1 MKIKLV
7 VVGKLKEKYL
17 KDGIA
22 EYVKRMGRMLPLEII
37 ELADEKIPDN
47 ASEKEAEALKK
58 REGEKILSRI
68 QAGDQLAI
76 LAIQGKLMSSEEVAD
91 FVKKAEVYGTGN
103 LVFVIGGSLGL
114 SKEVY
119 QRSDLQISFGRMTLP
134 HQLMRLV
141 LVEQIYRAQMINII
155 EEFRQ
160 YKNEENAEKQAAY
173 LRHQFEF
180 IGLKTPERRLL
191 AKDFLKEKKA
201 DRQIDWEL
209 VFEFW
214 NLPEREFQ
222 YLALDYLHQM
232 KKWVIF
238 DDMEKIKKLIVSKSW
253 WDTVDALDE
262 LVGHLLLTGRKQ
274 ATENDSTA
282 YEQVKTLV
290 KEWAQAENFWIR
302 RIAID
307 CQLSFKNQTDLELL
321 SYNIEKNL
329 LGSSFADEFFITKAI
344 GWALRDLAKTNS
356 AWVIKFIEEHEN
368 KMAKLSIR
376 EASKHL

>member
-1 MKIKLV
+1 
-7 VVGKLKEKYL
+7 
-17 KDGIA
+17 
-22 EYVKRMGRMLPLEII
+22 
-37 ELADEKIPDN
+37 
-47 ASEKEAEALKK
+47 
-58 REGEKILSRI
+58 
-68 QAGDQLAI
+68 
-76 LAIQGKLMSSEEVAD
+76 
-91 FVKKAEVYGTGN
+91 
-103 LVFVIGGSLGL
+103 
-114 SKEVY
+114 
-119 QRSDLQISFGRMTLP
+119 
-134 HQLMRLV
+134 
-141 LVEQIYRAQMINII
+141 MINII

-160 YKNEENAEKQAAY
+160 HKNEENAEKQAAY

-201 DRQIDWEL
+201 DKQIDWEL

-232 KKWVIF
+232 KKWLIF
-238 DDMEKIKKLIVSKSW
+238 DDMEKIKKLTVSKSW

-262 LVGHLLLTGRKQ
+262 LIGHLLLTGRKQ

-290 KEWAQAENFWIR
+290 KEWAQAENFWVR

-329 LGSSFADEFFITKAI
+329 LGSSFVEEFFITKAI

>member
-1 MKIKLV
+1 
-7 VVGKLKEKYL
+7 
-17 KDGIA
+17 
-22 EYVKRMGRMLPLEII
+22 
-37 ELADEKIPDN
+37 
-47 ASEKEAEALKK
+47 
-58 REGEKILSRI
+58 
-68 QAGDQLAI
+68 
-76 LAIQGKLMSSEEVAD
+76 
-91 FVKKAEVYGTGN
+91 
-103 LVFVIGGSLGL
+103 
-114 SKEVY
+114 
-119 QRSDLQISFGRMTLP
+119 
-134 HQLMRLV
+134 
-141 LVEQIYRAQMINII
+141 MINII
-155 EEFRQ
+155 EEIRQ
-160 YKNEENAEKQAAY
+160 HKNEENAEKQAAY

-201 DRQIDWEL
+201 DKKIDWKL

-232 KKWVIF
+232 KKWLIF
-238 DDMEKIKKLIVSKSW
+238 DDMEKIKKLTVSKSW

>member
-1 MKIKLV
+1 
-7 VVGKLKEKYL
+7 
-17 KDGIA
+17 
-22 EYVKRMGRMLPLEII
+22 
-37 ELADEKIPDN
+37 
-47 ASEKEAEALKK
+47 
-58 REGEKILSRI
+58 
-68 QAGDQLAI
+68 
-76 LAIQGKLMSSEEVAD
+76 
-91 FVKKAEVYGTGN
+91 
-103 LVFVIGGSLGL
+103 
-114 SKEVY
+114 
-119 QRSDLQISFGRMTLP
+119 
-134 HQLMRLV
+134 
-141 LVEQIYRAQMINII
+141 MINII
-155 EEFRQ
+155 GEFRQ
-160 YKNEENAEKQAAY
+160 HKNEENAEKQAAY

-201 DRQIDWEL
+201 DKQIDWEL

-232 KKWVIF
+232 KKWLIF
-238 DDMEKIKKLIVSKSW
+238 DDMEKIKKLTVSKSW

-262 LVGHLLLTGRKQ
+262 LVGQLLLTGRKQ

-290 KEWAQAENFWIR
+290 KEWAQAENFWLR

>member
-1 MKIKLV
+1 
-7 VVGKLKEKYL
+7 
-17 KDGIA
+17 
-22 EYVKRMGRMLPLEII
+22 
-37 ELADEKIPDN
+37 
-47 ASEKEAEALKK
+47 
-58 REGEKILSRI
+58 
-68 QAGDQLAI
+68 
-76 LAIQGKLMSSEEVAD
+76 
-91 FVKKAEVYGTGN
+91 
-103 LVFVIGGSLGL
+103 
-114 SKEVY
+114 
-119 QRSDLQISFGRMTLP
+119 
-134 HQLMRLV
+134 
-141 LVEQIYRAQMINII
+141 MINII

-191 AKDFLKEKKA
+191 AKDFLKEKKG
-201 DRQIDWEL
+201 DKQIDWEL

-232 KKWVIF
+232 KKWLIF
-238 DDMEKIKKLIVSKSW
+238 DDMEKIKKLTVSKSW

-274 ATENDSTA
+274 APENDSTA

>member
-1 MKIKLV
+1 
-7 VVGKLKEKYL
+7 
-17 KDGIA
+17 
-22 EYVKRMGRMLPLEII
+22 
-37 ELADEKIPDN
+37 
-47 ASEKEAEALKK
+47 
-58 REGEKILSRI
+58 
-68 QAGDQLAI
+68 
-76 LAIQGKLMSSEEVAD
+76 
-91 FVKKAEVYGTGN
+91 
-103 LVFVIGGSLGL
+103 
-114 SKEVY
+114 
-119 QRSDLQISFGRMTLP
+119 
-134 HQLMRLV
+134 
-141 LVEQIYRAQMINII
+141 MINII

-160 YKNEENAEKQAAY
+160 HKNEENAEKQAAY

-191 AKDFLKEKKA
+191 AKDFLKEKKG
-201 DRQIDWEL
+201 DKQIDWEL

-232 KKWVIF
+232 KKWLIF
-238 DDMEKIKKLIVSKSW
+238 DDMEKIKKLTVSKSW

-262 LVGHLLLTGRKQ
+262 LIGHLLLTGRKQ
-274 ATENDSTA
+274 ATEDDSTA

-290 KEWAQAENFWIR
+290 KEWAQAENFWLR

>member
-1 MKIKLV
+1 
-7 VVGKLKEKYL
+7 
-17 KDGIA
+17 
-22 EYVKRMGRMLPLEII
+22 
-37 ELADEKIPDN
+37 
-47 ASEKEAEALKK
+47 
-58 REGEKILSRI
+58 
-68 QAGDQLAI
+68 
-76 LAIQGKLMSSEEVAD
+76 
-91 FVKKAEVYGTGN
+91 
-103 LVFVIGGSLGL
+103 
-114 SKEVY
+114 
-119 QRSDLQISFGRMTLP
+119 
-134 HQLMRLV
+134 
-141 LVEQIYRAQMINII
+141 MINII

-160 YKNEENAEKQAAY
+160 HKNEENAEKQAAY

-201 DRQIDWEL
+201 DKQIDWKL

-232 KKWVIF
+232 KKWLIF
-238 DDMEKIKKLIVSKSW
+238 DDLEKIKKLTVSKSW

-290 KEWAQAENFWIR
+290 KEWAQAENFWLR

-329 LGSSFADEFFITKAI
+329 LGSSFADEFFIMKAI

>member
-1 MKIKLV
+1 
-7 VVGKLKEKYL
+7 
-17 KDGIA
+17 
-22 EYVKRMGRMLPLEII
+22 
-37 ELADEKIPDN
+37 
-47 ASEKEAEALKK
+47 
-58 REGEKILSRI
+58 
-68 QAGDQLAI
+68 
-76 LAIQGKLMSSEEVAD
+76 
-91 FVKKAEVYGTGN
+91 
-103 LVFVIGGSLGL
+103 
-114 SKEVY
+114 
-119 QRSDLQISFGRMTLP
+119 
-134 HQLMRLV
+134 
-141 LVEQIYRAQMINII
+141 MINII

-201 DRQIDWEL
+201 DKQIDWEL

-232 KKWVIF
+232 KKWLIF
-238 DDMEKIKKLIVSKSW
+238 DDMEKIKKLTVSKSW

-274 ATENDSTA
+274 ATENDSIA

-329 LGSSFADEFFITKAI
+329 LGSSFADEFFIIKAI

>member
-1 MKIKLV
+1 
-7 VVGKLKEKYL
+7 
-17 KDGIA
+17 
-22 EYVKRMGRMLPLEII
+22 
-37 ELADEKIPDN
+37 
-47 ASEKEAEALKK
+47 
-58 REGEKILSRI
+58 
-68 QAGDQLAI
+68 
-76 LAIQGKLMSSEEVAD
+76 
-91 FVKKAEVYGTGN
+91 
-103 LVFVIGGSLGL
+103 
-114 SKEVY
+114 
-119 QRSDLQISFGRMTLP
+119 
-134 HQLMRLV
+134 
-141 LVEQIYRAQMINII
+141 MINII

-160 YKNEENAEKQAAY
+160 HKNEENAEKQAAY

-201 DRQIDWEL
+201 DKQIDWKL

-232 KKWVIF
+232 KKWLIF
-238 DDMEKIKKLIVSKSW
+238 DDLEKIKKLTVSKSW

-262 LVGHLLLTGRKQ
+262 LVGQLLLTGRKQ
-274 ATENDSTA
+274 ATENESTA

-290 KEWAQAENFWIR
+290 KEWAQAEKFWLR

-329 LGSSFADEFFITKAI
+329 LGSSFADEFFILKAI

>member
-1 MKIKLV
+1 
-7 VVGKLKEKYL
+7 
-17 KDGIA
+17 
-22 EYVKRMGRMLPLEII
+22 
-37 ELADEKIPDN
+37 
-47 ASEKEAEALKK
+47 
-58 REGEKILSRI
+58 
-68 QAGDQLAI
+68 
-76 LAIQGKLMSSEEVAD
+76 
-91 FVKKAEVYGTGN
+91 
-103 LVFVIGGSLGL
+103 
-114 SKEVY
+114 
-119 QRSDLQISFGRMTLP
+119 
-134 HQLMRLV
+134 
-141 LVEQIYRAQMINII
+141 MINII

-160 YKNEENAEKQAAY
+160 HKNEENAEKQAAY

-201 DRQIDWEL
+201 DKQIDWKL

-232 KKWVIF
+232 KKWLIF
-238 DDMEKIKKLIVSKSW
+238 DDLEKIKKLTVSKSW

-290 KEWAQAENFWIR
+290 KEWAQAENFWLR

>member
-1 MKIKLV
+1 
-7 VVGKLKEKYL
+7 
-17 KDGIA
+17 
-22 EYVKRMGRMLPLEII
+22 
-37 ELADEKIPDN
+37 
-47 ASEKEAEALKK
+47 
-58 REGEKILSRI
+58 
-68 QAGDQLAI
+68 
-76 LAIQGKLMSSEEVAD
+76 
-91 FVKKAEVYGTGN
+91 
-103 LVFVIGGSLGL
+103 
-114 SKEVY
+114 
-119 QRSDLQISFGRMTLP
+119 
-134 HQLMRLV
+134 
-141 LVEQIYRAQMINII
+141 MINII

-238 DDMEKIKKLIVSKSW
+238 DDMEKIKKLTVSKSW

-307 CQLSFKNQTDLELL
+307 CQLSFKNQIDLELL
-321 SYNIEKNL
+321 SYTIEKNL

>member
-1 MKIKLV
+1 
-7 VVGKLKEKYL
+7 
-17 KDGIA
+17 
-22 EYVKRMGRMLPLEII
+22 
-37 ELADEKIPDN
+37 
-47 ASEKEAEALKK
+47 
-58 REGEKILSRI
+58 
-68 QAGDQLAI
+68 
-76 LAIQGKLMSSEEVAD
+76 
-91 FVKKAEVYGTGN
+91 
-103 LVFVIGGSLGL
+103 
-114 SKEVY
+114 
-119 QRSDLQISFGRMTLP
+119 
-134 HQLMRLV
+134 
-141 LVEQIYRAQMINII
+141 MINII
-155 EEFRQ
+155 EEFRKH
-160 YKNEENAEKQAAY
+160 KNEENAEKQAAY

-201 DRQIDWEL
+201 DKQIDWEL

-232 KKWVIF
+232 KKWLIF
-238 DDMEKIKKLIVSKSW
+238 DDMEKIKKLTVSKSW

-262 LVGHLLLTGRKQ
+262 LIGHLLLTGRKQ
-274 ATENDSTA
+274 ATEDDSTA

-290 KEWAQAENFWIR
+290 KEWAQAENFWLR

-329 LGSSFADEFFITKAI
+329 LGSSFAEEFFITKAI

>member
-1 MKIKLV
+1 
-7 VVGKLKEKYL
+7 
-17 KDGIA
+17 
-22 EYVKRMGRMLPLEII
+22 
-37 ELADEKIPDN
+37 
-47 ASEKEAEALKK
+47 
-58 REGEKILSRI
+58 
-68 QAGDQLAI
+68 
-76 LAIQGKLMSSEEVAD
+76 
-91 FVKKAEVYGTGN
+91 
-103 LVFVIGGSLGL
+103 
-114 SKEVY
+114 
-119 QRSDLQISFGRMTLP
+119 
-134 HQLMRLV
+134 
-141 LVEQIYRAQMINII
+141 MINII
-155 EEFRQ
+155 EEFREH
-160 YKNEENAEKQAAY
+160 KNEENAEKQAAY

-180 IGLKTPERRLL
+180 IGLKKPERRLL

-201 DRQIDWEL
+201 DKQIDWEL

-232 KKWVIF
+232 KKWLIF
-238 DDMEKIKKLIVSKSW
+238 DDMEKIKKLTVSKSW

-290 KEWAQAENFWIR
+290 KEWAQAENFWLR

-321 SYNIEKNL
+321 SYNIERNL

>member
-1 MKIKLV
+1 
-7 VVGKLKEKYL
+7 
-17 KDGIA
+17 
-22 EYVKRMGRMLPLEII
+22 
-37 ELADEKIPDN
+37 
-47 ASEKEAEALKK
+47 
-58 REGEKILSRI
+58 
-68 QAGDQLAI
+68 
-76 LAIQGKLMSSEEVAD
+76 
-91 FVKKAEVYGTGN
+91 
-103 LVFVIGGSLGL
+103 
-114 SKEVY
+114 
-119 QRSDLQISFGRMTLP
+119 
-134 HQLMRLV
+134 
-141 LVEQIYRAQMINII
+141 MINII

-201 DRQIDWEL
+201 DKQIDWEL

-214 NLPEREFQ
+214 NLLEREFQ

-232 KKWVIF
+232 KKWFIF

-321 SYNIEKNL
+321 SYTIEKNL

>member
-1 MKIKLV
+1 
-7 VVGKLKEKYL
+7 
-17 KDGIA
+17 
-22 EYVKRMGRMLPLEII
+22 
-37 ELADEKIPDN
+37 
-47 ASEKEAEALKK
+47 
-58 REGEKILSRI
+58 
-68 QAGDQLAI
+68 
-76 LAIQGKLMSSEEVAD
+76 
-91 FVKKAEVYGTGN
+91 
-103 LVFVIGGSLGL
+103 
-114 SKEVY
+114 
-119 QRSDLQISFGRMTLP
+119 
-134 HQLMRLV
+134 
-141 LVEQIYRAQMINII
+141 MINII

-160 YKNEENAEKQAAY
+160 HKNEENAEKQAAY

-201 DRQIDWEL
+201 DKQIDWKL

-232 KKWVIF
+232 KKWLIF
-238 DDMEKIKKLIVSKSW
+238 DDLEKIKKLTVSKSW

-262 LVGHLLLTGRKQ
+262 LVGQLLLTGRKQ

-290 KEWAQAENFWIR
+290 KEWAQAENFWLR

-321 SYNIEKNL
+321 SYNIKKNL

-368 KMAKLSIR
+368 KMVKLSIR

>member
-1 MKIKLV
+1 
-7 VVGKLKEKYL
+7 
-17 KDGIA
+17 
-22 EYVKRMGRMLPLEII
+22 
-37 ELADEKIPDN
+37 
-47 ASEKEAEALKK
+47 
-58 REGEKILSRI
+58 
-68 QAGDQLAI
+68 
-76 LAIQGKLMSSEEVAD
+76 
-91 FVKKAEVYGTGN
+91 
-103 LVFVIGGSLGL
+103 
-114 SKEVY
+114 
-119 QRSDLQISFGRMTLP
+119 
-134 HQLMRLV
+134 
-141 LVEQIYRAQMINII
+141 MINII

-160 YKNEENAEKQAAY
+160 HKNEENAEKQAAY

-191 AKDFLKEKKA
+191 SKDFLKEKKA
-201 DRQIDWEL
+201 DKQIDWEL

-232 KKWVIF
+232 KKWLIF
-238 DDMEKIKKLIVSKSW
+238 DDMEKIKKLTVSKSW

-262 LVGHLLLTGRKQ
+262 LIGHLLLTGRKQ

-290 KEWAQAENFWIR
+290 KEWAQAENFWLR

>member
-1 MKIKLV
+1 
-7 VVGKLKEKYL
+7 
-17 KDGIA
+17 
-22 EYVKRMGRMLPLEII
+22 
-37 ELADEKIPDN
+37 
-47 ASEKEAEALKK
+47 
-58 REGEKILSRI
+58 
-68 QAGDQLAI
+68 
-76 LAIQGKLMSSEEVAD
+76 
-91 FVKKAEVYGTGN
+91 
-103 LVFVIGGSLGL
+103 
-114 SKEVY
+114 
-119 QRSDLQISFGRMTLP
+119 
-134 HQLMRLV
+134 
-141 LVEQIYRAQMINII
+141 MINII

-232 KKWVIF
+232 KKWLIF
-238 DDMEKIKKLIVSKSW
+238 DDMEKIKKLTVSKSW

>member
-1 MKIKLV
+1 
-7 VVGKLKEKYL
+7 
-17 KDGIA
+17 
-22 EYVKRMGRMLPLEII
+22 
-37 ELADEKIPDN
+37 
-47 ASEKEAEALKK
+47 
-58 REGEKILSRI
+58 
-68 QAGDQLAI
+68 
-76 LAIQGKLMSSEEVAD
+76 
-91 FVKKAEVYGTGN
+91 
-103 LVFVIGGSLGL
+103 
-114 SKEVY
+114 
-119 QRSDLQISFGRMTLP
+119 
-134 HQLMRLV
+134 
-141 LVEQIYRAQMINII
+141 MINII

-160 YKNEENAEKQAAY
+160 HKNEENAEKQAAY

-201 DRQIDWEL
+201 DKKIDWKL

-232 KKWVIF
+232 KKWLIF
-238 DDMEKIKKLIVSKSW
+238 DDMEKIKKLTVSKSW

-262 LVGHLLLTGRKQ
+262 LVGQLLLTGRKQ

>member
-1 MKIKLV
+1 
-7 VVGKLKEKYL
+7 
-17 KDGIA
+17 
-22 EYVKRMGRMLPLEII
+22 
-37 ELADEKIPDN
+37 
-47 ASEKEAEALKK
+47 
-58 REGEKILSRI
+58 
-68 QAGDQLAI
+68 
-76 LAIQGKLMSSEEVAD
+76 
-91 FVKKAEVYGTGN
+91 
-103 LVFVIGGSLGL
+103 
-114 SKEVY
+114 
-119 QRSDLQISFGRMTLP
+119 
-134 HQLMRLV
+134 
-141 LVEQIYRAQMINII
+141 MINII
-155 EEFRQ
+155 EEIRQ
-160 YKNEENAEKQAAY
+160 HKNEENAEKQAAY

-238 DDMEKIKKLIVSKSW
+238 DDMEKIKKLTVSKSW

-262 LVGHLLLTGRKQ
+262 LVGQLLLTGRKQ

>member
-1 MKIKLV
+1 
-7 VVGKLKEKYL
+7 
-17 KDGIA
+17 
-22 EYVKRMGRMLPLEII
+22 
-37 ELADEKIPDN
+37 
-47 ASEKEAEALKK
+47 
-58 REGEKILSRI
+58 
-68 QAGDQLAI
+68 
-76 LAIQGKLMSSEEVAD
+76 
-91 FVKKAEVYGTGN
+91 
-103 LVFVIGGSLGL
+103 
-114 SKEVY
+114 
-119 QRSDLQISFGRMTLP
+119 
-134 HQLMRLV
+134 
-141 LVEQIYRAQMINII
+141 MINII

-201 DRQIDWEL
+201 DKQIDWEL

-232 KKWVIF
+232 KKWLIF
-238 DDMEKIKKLIVSKSW
+238 DDMEKIKKLTVSKSW

-290 KEWAQAENFWIR
+290 KEWAQAENFWVR

-329 LGSSFADEFFITKAI
+329 LGSSFANEFFITKAI

>member
-1 MKIKLV
+1 
-7 VVGKLKEKYL
+7 
-17 KDGIA
+17 
-22 EYVKRMGRMLPLEII
+22 
-37 ELADEKIPDN
+37 
-47 ASEKEAEALKK
+47 
-58 REGEKILSRI
+58 
-68 QAGDQLAI
+68 
-76 LAIQGKLMSSEEVAD
+76 
-91 FVKKAEVYGTGN
+91 
-103 LVFVIGGSLGL
+103 
-114 SKEVY
+114 
-119 QRSDLQISFGRMTLP
+119 
-134 HQLMRLV
+134 
-141 LVEQIYRAQMINII
+141 MINII
-155 EEFRQ
+155 EEFSQ
-160 YKNEENAEKQAAY
+160 HKNEENAEKQAAY

-201 DRQIDWEL
+201 DKQIDWEL

-232 KKWVIF
+232 KKWLIF
-238 DDMEKIKKLIVSKSW
+238 DDMEKIKKLTVSKSW

-262 LVGHLLLTGRKQ
+262 LIGHLLLTGRKQ
-274 ATENDSTA
+274 ATEDDSTA

-290 KEWAQAENFWIR
+290 KEWAQAENFWLR

-329 LGSSFADEFFITKAI
+329 LGSSFVEEFFITKAI

>member
-1 MKIKLV
+1 
-7 VVGKLKEKYL
+7 
-17 KDGIA
+17 
-22 EYVKRMGRMLPLEII
+22 
-37 ELADEKIPDN
+37 
-47 ASEKEAEALKK
+47 
-58 REGEKILSRI
+58 
-68 QAGDQLAI
+68 
-76 LAIQGKLMSSEEVAD
+76 
-91 FVKKAEVYGTGN
+91 
-103 LVFVIGGSLGL
+103 
-114 SKEVY
+114 
-119 QRSDLQISFGRMTLP
+119 
-134 HQLMRLV
+134 
-141 LVEQIYRAQMINII
+141 MINII
-155 EEFRQ
+155 EEIRQ
-160 YKNEENAEKQAAY
+160 HKNEENAEKQAAY

-232 KKWVIF
+232 KKWLIF
-238 DDMEKIKKLIVSKSW
+238 DDMEKIKKLTVSKSW

-262 LVGHLLLTGRKQ
+262 LVGQLLLTGRKQ

>member
-1 MKIKLV
+1 
-7 VVGKLKEKYL
+7 
-17 KDGIA
+17 
-22 EYVKRMGRMLPLEII
+22 
-37 ELADEKIPDN
+37 
-47 ASEKEAEALKK
+47 
-58 REGEKILSRI
+58 
-68 QAGDQLAI
+68 
-76 LAIQGKLMSSEEVAD
+76 
-91 FVKKAEVYGTGN
+91 
-103 LVFVIGGSLGL
+103 
-114 SKEVY
+114 
-119 QRSDLQISFGRMTLP
+119 
-134 HQLMRLV
+134 
-141 LVEQIYRAQMINII
+141 MINII
-155 EEFRQ
+155 EEFREH
-160 YKNEENAEKQAAY
+160 KNEENAEKQAAY

-191 AKDFLKEKKA
+191 AKDFLKEKKG
-201 DRQIDWEL
+201 DKQIDWEL

-214 NLPEREFQ
+214 NLPEREFK

-232 KKWVIF
+232 KKWLIF
-238 DDMEKIKKLIVSKSW
+238 DDMEKIKKLTVSKSW

-290 KEWAQAENFWIR
+290 KEWAQAENFWLR

>member
-1 MKIKLV
+1 
-7 VVGKLKEKYL
+7 
-17 KDGIA
+17 
-22 EYVKRMGRMLPLEII
+22 
-37 ELADEKIPDN
+37 
-47 ASEKEAEALKK
+47 
-58 REGEKILSRI
+58 
-68 QAGDQLAI
+68 
-76 LAIQGKLMSSEEVAD
+76 
-91 FVKKAEVYGTGN
+91 
-103 LVFVIGGSLGL
+103 
-114 SKEVY
+114 
-119 QRSDLQISFGRMTLP
+119 
-134 HQLMRLV
+134 
-141 LVEQIYRAQMINII
+141 MINII

-232 KKWVIF
+232 KKWFIF

-321 SYNIEKNL
+321 LYNIEKNL

>member
-1 MKIKLV
+1 
-7 VVGKLKEKYL
+7 
-17 KDGIA
+17 
-22 EYVKRMGRMLPLEII
+22 
-37 ELADEKIPDN
+37 
-47 ASEKEAEALKK
+47 
-58 REGEKILSRI
+58 
-68 QAGDQLAI
+68 
-76 LAIQGKLMSSEEVAD
+76 
-91 FVKKAEVYGTGN
+91 
-103 LVFVIGGSLGL
+103 
-114 SKEVY
+114 
-119 QRSDLQISFGRMTLP
+119 
-134 HQLMRLV
+134 
-141 LVEQIYRAQMINII
+141 MINII

-238 DDMEKIKKLIVSKSW
+238 DDMEKIKKLTVSKSW

-290 KEWAQAENFWIR
+290 KEWAQAENFWLR

>member
-1 MKIKLV
+1 
-7 VVGKLKEKYL
+7 
-17 KDGIA
+17 
-22 EYVKRMGRMLPLEII
+22 
-37 ELADEKIPDN
+37 
-47 ASEKEAEALKK
+47 
-58 REGEKILSRI
+58 
-68 QAGDQLAI
+68 
-76 LAIQGKLMSSEEVAD
+76 
-91 FVKKAEVYGTGN
+91 
-103 LVFVIGGSLGL
+103 
-114 SKEVY
+114 
-119 QRSDLQISFGRMTLP
+119 
-134 HQLMRLV
+134 
-141 LVEQIYRAQMINII
+141 MINII

-191 AKDFLKEKKA
+191 AKDFLKEKKG
-201 DRQIDWEL
+201 DKQIDWEL

-232 KKWVIF
+232 KKWLIF
-238 DDMEKIKKLIVSKSW
+238 DDMEKIKKLTVSKSW

-262 LVGHLLLTGRKQ
+262 LIGHLLLTGRKQ

>member
-1 MKIKLV
+1 
-7 VVGKLKEKYL
+7 
-17 KDGIA
+17 
-22 EYVKRMGRMLPLEII
+22 
-37 ELADEKIPDN
+37 
-47 ASEKEAEALKK
+47 
-58 REGEKILSRI
+58 
-68 QAGDQLAI
+68 
-76 LAIQGKLMSSEEVAD
+76 
-91 FVKKAEVYGTGN
+91 
-103 LVFVIGGSLGL
+103 
-114 SKEVY
+114 
-119 QRSDLQISFGRMTLP
+119 
-134 HQLMRLV
+134 
-141 LVEQIYRAQMINII
+141 MINII

-160 YKNEENAEKQAAY
+160 HKNEENAEKQAAY

-201 DRQIDWEL
+201 DKQIDWKL

-232 KKWVIF
+232 KKWLIF
-238 DDMEKIKKLIVSKSW
+238 DDLEKIKKLTVCKSW

-262 LVGHLLLTGRKQ
+262 LVGQLLLTGRKQ

-290 KEWAQAENFWIR
+290 KEWAQAENFWLR

-329 LGSSFADEFFITKAI
+329 LGSSFVEEFFITKAI

>member
-1 MKIKLV
+1 
-7 VVGKLKEKYL
+7 
-17 KDGIA
+17 
-22 EYVKRMGRMLPLEII
+22 
-37 ELADEKIPDN
+37 
-47 ASEKEAEALKK
+47 
-58 REGEKILSRI
+58 
-68 QAGDQLAI
+68 
-76 LAIQGKLMSSEEVAD
+76 
-91 FVKKAEVYGTGN
+91 
-103 LVFVIGGSLGL
+103 
-114 SKEVY
+114 
-119 QRSDLQISFGRMTLP
+119 
-134 HQLMRLV
+134 
-141 LVEQIYRAQMINII
+141 

-191 AKDFLKEKKA
+191 AKDFLKEKKG
-201 DRQIDWEL
+201 DKQIDWEL

-232 KKWVIF
+232 KKWLIF
-238 DDMEKIKKLIVSKSW
+238 DDMEKIKKLTVSKSW

>member
-1 MKIKLV
+1 
-7 VVGKLKEKYL
+7 
-17 KDGIA
+17 
-22 EYVKRMGRMLPLEII
+22 
-37 ELADEKIPDN
+37 
-47 ASEKEAEALKK
+47 
-58 REGEKILSRI
+58 
-68 QAGDQLAI
+68 
-76 LAIQGKLMSSEEVAD
+76 
-91 FVKKAEVYGTGN
+91 
-103 LVFVIGGSLGL
+103 
-114 SKEVY
+114 
-119 QRSDLQISFGRMTLP
+119 
-134 HQLMRLV
+134 
-141 LVEQIYRAQMINII
+141 MINII

-160 YKNEENAEKQAAY
+160 HKNEENAEKQAAY

-191 AKDFLKEKKA
+191 AKDFLKEKKG
-201 DRQIDWEL
+201 DKQIDWEL

-232 KKWVIF
+232 KKWLIF
-238 DDMEKIKKLIVSKSW
+238 DDMEKIKKLTVSKSW

-282 YEQVKTLV
+282 YEQVKSLV

>member
-1 MKIKLV
+1 
-7 VVGKLKEKYL
+7 
-17 KDGIA
+17 
-22 EYVKRMGRMLPLEII
+22 
-37 ELADEKIPDN
+37 
-47 ASEKEAEALKK
+47 
-58 REGEKILSRI
+58 
-68 QAGDQLAI
+68 
-76 LAIQGKLMSSEEVAD
+76 
-91 FVKKAEVYGTGN
+91 
-103 LVFVIGGSLGL
+103 
-114 SKEVY
+114 
-119 QRSDLQISFGRMTLP
+119 
-134 HQLMRLV
+134 
-141 LVEQIYRAQMINII
+141 MINII

-160 YKNEENAEKQAAY
+160 HKNEENAEKQAAY

-191 AKDFLKEKKA
+191 AKDFLKEKKG
-201 DRQIDWEL
+201 DKQIDWEL

-232 KKWVIF
+232 KKWLIF
-238 DDMEKIKKLIVSKSW
+238 DDMEKIKKLTVSKSW

-290 KEWAQAENFWIR
+290 KEWAQAENFWLR

-329 LGSSFADEFFITKAI
+329 LGSSFAEEFFITKAI

>member
-1 MKIKLV
+1 
-7 VVGKLKEKYL
+7 
-17 KDGIA
+17 
-22 EYVKRMGRMLPLEII
+22 
-37 ELADEKIPDN
+37 
-47 ASEKEAEALKK
+47 
-58 REGEKILSRI
+58 
-68 QAGDQLAI
+68 
-76 LAIQGKLMSSEEVAD
+76 
-91 FVKKAEVYGTGN
+91 
-103 LVFVIGGSLGL
+103 
-114 SKEVY
+114 
-119 QRSDLQISFGRMTLP
+119 
-134 HQLMRLV
+134 
-141 LVEQIYRAQMINII
+141 MINII

-160 YKNEENAEKQAAY
+160 HKNEENAEKQAAY
-173 LRHQFEF
+173 LRHHFEF

-201 DRQIDWEL
+201 DKQIDWEL

-214 NLPEREFQ
+214 NLPECEFQ

-232 KKWVIF
+232 KKWLIF
-238 DDMEKIKKLIVSKSW
+238 DDMEKIKKLTVSKSW

-262 LVGHLLLTGRKQ
+262 LIGHLLLTGRKQ
-274 ATENDSTA
+274 ATEDDSTA

-290 KEWAQAENFWIR
+290 KEWAQAENFWLR

-329 LGSSFADEFFITKAI
+329 LGSSFVEEFFITKAI

>member
-1 MKIKLV
+1 
-7 VVGKLKEKYL
+7 
-17 KDGIA
+17 
-22 EYVKRMGRMLPLEII
+22 
-37 ELADEKIPDN
+37 
-47 ASEKEAEALKK
+47 
-58 REGEKILSRI
+58 
-68 QAGDQLAI
+68 
-76 LAIQGKLMSSEEVAD
+76 
-91 FVKKAEVYGTGN
+91 
-103 LVFVIGGSLGL
+103 
-114 SKEVY
+114 
-119 QRSDLQISFGRMTLP
+119 
-134 HQLMRLV
+134 
-141 LVEQIYRAQMINII
+141 MINII

-201 DRQIDWEL
+201 DKQIDWEL

-232 KKWVIF
+232 KKWLIF
-238 DDMEKIKKLIVSKSW
+238 DDMEKIKKLTISKSW

-290 KEWAQAENFWIR
+290 KEWAQAENFWLR

>member
-1 MKIKLV
+1 
-7 VVGKLKEKYL
+7 
-17 KDGIA
+17 
-22 EYVKRMGRMLPLEII
+22 
-37 ELADEKIPDN
+37 
-47 ASEKEAEALKK
+47 
-58 REGEKILSRI
+58 
-68 QAGDQLAI
+68 
-76 LAIQGKLMSSEEVAD
+76 
-91 FVKKAEVYGTGN
+91 
-103 LVFVIGGSLGL
+103 
-114 SKEVY
+114 
-119 QRSDLQISFGRMTLP
+119 
-134 HQLMRLV
+134 
-141 LVEQIYRAQMINII
+141 MINII

-160 YKNEENAEKQAAY
+160 HKNEENAEKQAAY

-238 DDMEKIKKLIVSKSW
+238 DDMEKIKKLTVSKSW

-282 YEQVKTLV
+282 YEQVETLV

>member
-1 MKIKLV
+1 
-7 VVGKLKEKYL
+7 
-17 KDGIA
+17 
-22 EYVKRMGRMLPLEII
+22 
-37 ELADEKIPDN
+37 
-47 ASEKEAEALKK
+47 
-58 REGEKILSRI
+58 
-68 QAGDQLAI
+68 
-76 LAIQGKLMSSEEVAD
+76 
-91 FVKKAEVYGTGN
+91 
-103 LVFVIGGSLGL
+103 
-114 SKEVY
+114 
-119 QRSDLQISFGRMTLP
+119 
-134 HQLMRLV
+134 
-141 LVEQIYRAQMINII
+141 MINII

-160 YKNEENAEKQAAY
+160 HKNEENAEKQAAY

-191 AKDFLKEKKA
+191 AKDFLKEKNA
-201 DRQIDWEL
+201 DKQIDWEL

-232 KKWVIF
+232 KKWLIF
-238 DDMEKIKKLIVSKSW
+238 DDMEKIKKLTVSKSW

-262 LVGHLLLTGRKQ
+262 LIGHLLLTGRKQ
-274 ATENDSTA
+274 ATEDDSTA

-290 KEWAQAENFWIR
+290 KEWAQAENFWLR

-329 LGSSFADEFFITKAI
+329 LGSSFVEEFFITKAI

>member
-1 MKIKLV
+1 
-7 VVGKLKEKYL
+7 
-17 KDGIA
+17 
-22 EYVKRMGRMLPLEII
+22 
-37 ELADEKIPDN
+37 
-47 ASEKEAEALKK
+47 
-58 REGEKILSRI
+58 
-68 QAGDQLAI
+68 
-76 LAIQGKLMSSEEVAD
+76 
-91 FVKKAEVYGTGN
+91 
-103 LVFVIGGSLGL
+103 
-114 SKEVY
+114 
-119 QRSDLQISFGRMTLP
+119 
-134 HQLMRLV
+134 
-141 LVEQIYRAQMINII
+141 MINII

-160 YKNEENAEKQAAY
+160 HKNEENAEKQAAY

-201 DRQIDWEL
+201 DKQIDWEL

-232 KKWVIF
+232 KKWLIF
-238 DDMEKIKKLIVSKSW
+238 DDMEKIKKLTVSKSW

-329 LGSSFADEFFITKAI
+329 LGSSFADEFFIMKAI

>member
-1 MKIKLV
+1 
-7 VVGKLKEKYL
+7 
-17 KDGIA
+17 
-22 EYVKRMGRMLPLEII
+22 
-37 ELADEKIPDN
+37 
-47 ASEKEAEALKK
+47 
-58 REGEKILSRI
+58 
-68 QAGDQLAI
+68 
-76 LAIQGKLMSSEEVAD
+76 
-91 FVKKAEVYGTGN
+91 
-103 LVFVIGGSLGL
+103 
-114 SKEVY
+114 
-119 QRSDLQISFGRMTLP
+119 
-134 HQLMRLV
+134 
-141 LVEQIYRAQMINII
+141 MINII

-160 YKNEENAEKQAAY
+160 HKNEENAEKQAAY

-201 DRQIDWEL
+201 DKQIDWEL

-232 KKWVIF
+232 KKWLIF
-238 DDMEKIKKLIVSKSW
+238 DDMEKIKKLTVSKSW

-262 LVGHLLLTGRKQ
+262 LIGHLLLTGRKQ
-274 ATENDSTA
+274 ATEDDSTA

-290 KEWAQAENFWIR
+290 KEWAQAENFWLR

-329 LGSSFADEFFITKAI
+329 LGSSFAEEFFYYESNRLGFARFGK
-344 GWALRDLAKTNS
+344 N
-356 AWVIKFIEEHEN
+356 KFCLGHKIY
-368 KMAKLSIR
+368 
-376 EASKHL
+376 

>member
-1 MKIKLV
+1 
-7 VVGKLKEKYL
+7 
-17 KDGIA
+17 
-22 EYVKRMGRMLPLEII
+22 
-37 ELADEKIPDN
+37 
-47 ASEKEAEALKK
+47 
-58 REGEKILSRI
+58 
-68 QAGDQLAI
+68 
-76 LAIQGKLMSSEEVAD
+76 
-91 FVKKAEVYGTGN
+91 
-103 LVFVIGGSLGL
+103 
-114 SKEVY
+114 
-119 QRSDLQISFGRMTLP
+119 
-134 HQLMRLV
+134 
-141 LVEQIYRAQMINII
+141 MINII

-238 DDMEKIKKLIVSKSW
+238 DDMEKIKKLTVSKSW

-290 KEWAQAENFWIR
+290 KEWAQAEKFWIR

>member
-1 MKIKLV
+1 
-7 VVGKLKEKYL
+7 
-17 KDGIA
+17 
-22 EYVKRMGRMLPLEII
+22 
-37 ELADEKIPDN
+37 
-47 ASEKEAEALKK
+47 
-58 REGEKILSRI
+58 
-68 QAGDQLAI
+68 
-76 LAIQGKLMSSEEVAD
+76 
-91 FVKKAEVYGTGN
+91 
-103 LVFVIGGSLGL
+103 
-114 SKEVY
+114 
-119 QRSDLQISFGRMTLP
+119 
-134 HQLMRLV
+134 
-141 LVEQIYRAQMINII
+141 MINII

-160 YKNEENAEKQAAY
+160 HKNEENAEKQAAY

-238 DDMEKIKKLIVSKSW
+238 DDMEKIKKLTVSKSW

-262 LVGHLLLTGRKQ
+262 LVGQLLLTGRKQ

-290 KEWAQAENFWIR
+290 KEWAQAENFWIQ

>member
-1 MKIKLV
+1 
-7 VVGKLKEKYL
+7 
-17 KDGIA
+17 
-22 EYVKRMGRMLPLEII
+22 
-37 ELADEKIPDN
+37 
-47 ASEKEAEALKK
+47 
-58 REGEKILSRI
+58 
-68 QAGDQLAI
+68 
-76 LAIQGKLMSSEEVAD
+76 
-91 FVKKAEVYGTGN
+91 
-103 LVFVIGGSLGL
+103 
-114 SKEVY
+114 
-119 QRSDLQISFGRMTLP
+119 
-134 HQLMRLV
+134 
-141 LVEQIYRAQMINII
+141 MINII

-160 YKNEENAEKQAAY
+160 HKNEENAEKQAAY

-201 DRQIDWEL
+201 DKQIDWEL

-222 YLALDYLHQM
+222 YMALDYLHQM
-232 KKWVIF
+232 KKWLIF
-238 DDMEKIKKLIVSKSW
+238 DDMEKIKKLTVSKSW

-290 KEWAQAENFWIR
+290 KEWAQAENFWLR